1 MQGLNNATLIGN
13 LGNDPERVKKD
24 DFSIT
29 KFSLATTEK
38 WKDQDGDR
46 QEHTEWHNIVAF
58 GKLGQI
64 CREHLKKGR
73 QVYIEGRIQNSEWKD
88 EADNKKSKSEI
99 VASKM
104 IMLGSK
110 SKAN

>member
-1 MQGLNNATLIGN
+1 MRGLNKVTLIGN
-13 LGNDPERVKKD
+13 LGKDPEMQKKD
-24 DFSIT
+24 DLSIV
-29 KFSLATTEK
+29 KFSLATTET
-38 WKDQDGDR
+38 WKGRDGYNHER
-46 QEHTEWHNIVAF
+46 TEWHNIAAF

-88 EADNKKSKSEI
+88 EAGNKKSKSEI
-99 VASKM
+99 VVSKM

-110 SKAN
+110 SQAN